1 MLNQEYF
8 SRGQSEQSDTLSLLL
23 ECDLLIIDDFGTEF
37 DTQFNRSMLY
47 TLINGRINARKPMI
61 LSTNLSLAEIQ
72 SQYGERVLS
81 RLLSA
86 SVFQFY
92 GTDIRMRKR

>member
-1 MLNQEYF
+1 
-8 SRGQSEQSDTLSLLL
+8 
-23 ECDLLIIDDFGTEF
+23 
-37 DTQFNRSMLY
+37 MLY